1 MFSKLRAHSPCGANV
16 LVSRPNQLTPVRRTS
31 RPAPSTSLALVARSG
46 PLAAGDGAGAGAAGA
61 AAPTACDAPG
71 APARRAATT
80 AAEETAP
87 AESATIRTWL
97 RNCLRL
103 RVRERDMS

>member
-1 MFSKLRAHSPCGANV
+1 
-16 LVSRPNQLTPVRRTS
+16 
-31 RPAPSTSLALVARSG
+31 LVARSG
-46 PLAAGDGAGAGAAGA
+46 PLAAGGGADVGAVVAAT
-61 AAPTACDAPG
+61 PTAWGAPG

-87 AESATIRTWL
+87 AESVTIRTWL

-103 RVRERDMS
+103 TIRERDMS